1 MGTNIRNIELTIEIN
16 GRLCRADLSHPIDL
30 SMPLHS
36 GYPQV
41 NCFEAPYFY
50 ASPLR
55 AGDFVGS
62 TAQGSPV
69 NFFNININP
78 HGNGTHTECVGHI
91 ATEPYY
97 INSCYQPRFHLS
109 QLISIFPQLMD
120 DGDKVIHTAHLESL
134 WEPAGEEA
142 LIIRTLPNGDE
153 KKNKDY
159 SNTNPPYL
167 SADAIQ
173 YIVDRGIRHL
183 LIDLPSVDREKDDG
197 KLSAHKAFWNYP
209 GEEVRQD
216 ATITE
221 LIFVENS
228 VQDGLYLLN
237 LQLLNLQ
244 LDVSPSRPLLYKL
257 M

>member
-1 MGTNIRNIELTIEIN
+1 MDTNIRNIELSIEIN
-16 GRLCRADLSHPIDL
+16 GRRYRADTHHAIDL
-30 SMPLHS
+30 SLPLHS
-36 GYPQV
+36 GYPQI

-69 NFFNININP
+69 NFFNVNINP

-91 ATEPYY
+91 SLEPYY
-97 INSCYQPRFHLS
+97 INQCYRPQFHLS
-109 QLISIFPQLMD
+109 QMISIFPQMME
-120 DGDKVIHTAHLESL
+120 DGDKVIQREHLEAL
-134 WEPAGEEA
+134 WEPIGEEA

-167 SADAIQ
+167 SSAAME
-173 YIVDRGIRHL
+173 YIVSKGIRHL
-183 LIDLPSVDREKDDG
+183 LIDLPSVDREKDEG
-197 KLSAHKAFWNYP
+197 RLSAHKAFWNYP
-209 GEEVRQD
+209 GEDVRTF

-228 VQDGLYLLN
+228 VKDGLYLLN
-237 LQLLNLQ
+237 LQLLNIQ
-244 LDVSPSRPLLYKL
+244 LDVSPSRPVLYKL
-257 M
+257 I

>member
-1 MGTNIRNIELTIEIN
+1 MGTNIRNINLTIEIN
-16 GRLCRADLSHPIDL
+16 GRLCRADINHPIDL

-55 AGDFVGS
+55 AGDFIGS

-91 ATEPYY
+91 ATESYF
-97 INSCYQPRFHLS
+97 INRCYQPRIHLS

-120 DGDKVIHTAHLESL
+120 DGDKVIHTTHLESL
-134 WEPAGEEA
+134 WEPVGEDA

-167 SADAIQ
+167 SADAMR
-173 YIVDRGIRHL
+173 YIIERGIQHL
-183 LIDLPSVDREKDDG
+183 LIDLPSVDREKDEG

-209 GEEVRQD
+209 GDAVRHD

-257 M
+257 L